1 VRSFVAL
8 IAVVVA
14 SLLASACGDEKR
26 LPTQPDGGGPPPET
40 ATFTRVQNEVF
51 TPTCALAGCHL
62 GPKQAANEGMVLEA
76 GAAYANIV
84 GIPSNQKAPMLRVK
98 PNDPDNSYLVLKI
111 TPFTDINGARMP
123 QSGFIT
129 DAQRKLVIDWV
140 LRGAP
145 ND

>member
-1 VRSFVAL
+1 MRSALFVVSL
-8 IAVVVA
+8 IAA
-14 SLLASACGDEKR
+14 LLAAACGDEKR

-62 GPKQAANEGMVLEA
+62 GPKQAANEGLVLEA

-84 GIPSNQKAPMLRVK
+84 GIPSNQNPSLMRIR
-98 PNDPDNSYLVLKI
+98 PNDPDNSYLVRKI
-111 TPFTDINGARMP
+111 TPFTDINGGRMP
-123 QSGFIT
+123 QSGSIT
-129 DAQRKLVIDWV
+129 DAQRQLVTDWV
-140 LRGAP
+140 RRGAP

>member
-40 ATFTRVQNEVF
+40 ATFTRVKNEVF
-51 TPTCALAGCHL
+51 TRSCALPGCHAA
-62 GPKQAANEGMVLEA
+62 PRETANEGLVLSEGEA
-76 GAAYANIV
+76 YGNIFNVPANQN
-84 GIPSNQKAPMLRVK
+84 PSLMRIK
-98 PNDPDNSYLVLKI
+98 PNDPDNSYLVRKI
-111 TPFTDINGARMP
+111 TPFTDINGGRMP
-123 QSGFIT
+123 QSGSIT
-129 DAQRKLVIDWV
+129 DAQRKLVTDWV

>member
-26 LPTQPDGGGPPPET
+26 LPTQADGGGPPPET

-62 GPKQAANEGMVLEA
+62 GPKQAANEGLVLEA
-76 GAAYANIV
+76 GAAYGNIV

-98 PNDPDNSYLVLKI
+98 PNDPDNSYLVRKI

-123 QSGFIT
+123 QTGSIT
-129 DAQRKLVIDWV
+129 DAQRKLVTDWV

>member
-26 LPTQPDGGGPPPET
+26 LPTQPDGGEPPPET

-62 GPKQAANEGMVLEA
+62 GPKQAANEGLVLEA

-98 PNDPDNSYLVLKI
+98 PNDPDNSYLVRKI
-111 TPFTDINGARMP
+111 TPFTDINGGRMP
-123 QSGFIT
+123 QSGSIT
-129 DAQRKLVIDWV
+129 DAQRKLVTDWV